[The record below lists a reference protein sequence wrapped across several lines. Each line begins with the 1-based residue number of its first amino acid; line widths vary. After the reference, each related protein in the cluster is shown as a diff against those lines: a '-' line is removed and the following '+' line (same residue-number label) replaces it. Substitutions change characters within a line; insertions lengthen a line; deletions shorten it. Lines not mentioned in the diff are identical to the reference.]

1 MGNAHLQCYVIK
13 KQTYRMESEVCSQFS
28 AYLHIVYVEKG
39 QARNKPQFI
48 FQKQTQTLQK

>member
-13 KQTYRMESEVCSQFS
+13 KQPYRMESEVCSQFS